1 MAAMAAAATS
11 DRVPLDLLVQQMV
24 AQVQSFPLIA
34 IPFFMLTG
42 SLMMGGRLGAAL
54 VGVLS
59 TLIGRF
65 HGGPAQVGVLSSTLF
80 GGVSGSAVA
89 DASAIG
95 SLLIPWHKRLGYPPA
110 FSAATLAAAATIDI
124 LIPPSIPMILF
135 ALTAN
140 ASIAALFV
148 AGILPGLLMC
158 GGFMFMCWWVG
169 RRRNFPRD
177 LTPIDWSVFRTH
189 LMYASPALLLPVLI
203 VVFLRFGIATPTEVA
218 VLSTL
223 YAAAVSVVV
232 YRDLSFKRLNDAVV
246 SAGLATGVVLLV
258 IMASAAIGWLLTYDQ
273 MPSGVAN
280 WVTRNVSQDW
290 IVILIMNLLMLFL
303 GMFIDL
309 PAAILL
315 LTPVFLP
322 LAQSIGMDPVQLG
335 IMMVVNLA
343 VGLYTPPVGTTLFIT
358 SALAKVKVGQT
369 VRELGP
375 FYFVAFLV
383 LALVSYVPASI
394 LRPLAGRCRHRLPRD
409 VLAHRP
415 GPSGCAG
422 GLPGPHALCRAHRC
436 QGDQHQRRRPRQR
449 GALLPAHRAAGEAGR
464 GAGPGDRPG
473 EPRRRL
479 GQSAQRRCR
488 RPGPAGAH
496 RPRARGPELRRRQH
510 HLPPPGRATAAD
522 ALAAMA
528 LCLHTHIKDVKRT
541 AEGYFFTALGEGE
554 IGCAEI
560 LHGLRNSPVSL
571 SIEIPMRLHRGSNAQ
586 PSRSAFRVPLADIEA
601 RLKAALDFVHHHL
614 NPAEVAA

>member
-1 MAAMAAAATS
+1 MSALILLVFLGAAVLAVPIAHALLMAAMTAAATS

-148 AGILPGLLMC
+148 AGILPGILMC
-158 GGFMFMCWWVG
+158 GGFMFMCWFVG
-169 RRRNFPRD
+169 KRRNFPRD
-177 LTPIDWSVFRTH
+177 TTPIDWSVFRTH
-189 LMYASPALLLPVLI
+189 LLYASPALLLPVLI
-203 VVFLRFGIATPTEVA
+203 VLFLRFGIATPTEVA

-223 YAAAVSVVV
+223 YAGVVSVVV

-273 MPSGVAN
+273 MPAGVAN
-280 WVTRNVSQDW
+280 WVTENVHQDW
-290 IVILIMNLLMLFL
+290 LVILIMNLMMLFI

-309 PAAILL
+309 PAAVLL

-375 FYFVAFLV
+375 FYLVAFLV

-394 LRPLAGRCRHRLPRD
+394 LR
-409 VLAHRP
+409 
-415 GPSGCAG
+415 
-422 GLPGPHALCRAHRC
+422 
-436 QGDQHQRRRPRQR
+436 
-449 GALLPAHRAAGEAGR
+449 
-464 GAGPGDRPG
+464 
-473 EPRRRL
+473 
-479 GQSAQRRCR
+479 
-488 RPGPAGAH
+488 
-496 RPRARGPELRRRQH
+496 
-510 HLPPPGRATAAD
+510 
-522 ALAAMA
+522 
-528 LCLHTHIKDVKRT
+528 
-541 AEGYFFTALGEGE
+541 
-554 IGCAEI
+554 
-560 LHGLRNSPVSL
+560 
-571 SIEIPMRLHRGSNAQ
+571 
-586 PSRSAFRVPLADIEA
+586 
-601 RLKAALDFVHHHL
+601 
-614 NPAEVAA
+614 